1 MVTTEKQE
9 LSRRFAEG
17 YRRLLLLT
25 DGNPPPEWLDLQ
37 RRLMEYRKYV
47 GRCCLECRAYFCI
60 HFSLTQFFNHKP
72 PASCATSD

>member
-47 GRCCLECRAYFCI
+47 GRWALRVRRAYL
-60 HFSLTQFFNHKP
+60 SLHPLYLTYFLKS